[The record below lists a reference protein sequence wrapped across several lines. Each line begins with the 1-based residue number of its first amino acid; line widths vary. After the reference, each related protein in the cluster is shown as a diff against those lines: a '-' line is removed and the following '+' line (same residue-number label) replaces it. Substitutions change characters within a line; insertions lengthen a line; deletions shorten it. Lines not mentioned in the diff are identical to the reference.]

1 VEELSGEILKL
12 CVRVGGS
19 ISGEHG
25 IGADKKCLMP
35 EMFNDADLETMQ
47 LLRLAFNPQG
57 LANPG
62 KIFPTPHT
70 CGEAA
75 QAQKMGQFPGL
86 EVF

>member
-1 VEELSGEILKL
+1 M
-12 CVRVGGS
+12 GGS